1 MKHKAEF
8 TLGLLGGVLGILS
21 GILIMK
27 TDLFKAVASDE
38 EGALLIGMF
47 VILCSVFAVIAS
59 LFIEH
64 KPREAGMMFLV
75 SGALGLLISSI
86 LYTVPFILLL
96 IAGILILTKGIK
108 DK

>member
-21 GILIMK
+21 GILIIK
-27 TDLFKAVASDE
+27 TDLFKVVVSDKE
-38 EGALLIGMF
+38 ETLLIGMF
-47 VILCSVFAVIAS
+47 VILCSVFAIIAS

-75 SGALGLLISSI
+75 SGTLGLLISSI
-86 LYTVPFILLL
+86 LYAVPFILLF
-96 IAGILILTKGIK
+96 IAGILVLTKGIK
-108 DK
+108 HE